1 MADNRQSSG
10 QLDDVYRAFSRHK
23 KKAVWFF
30 CTVFAGTLL
39 FTFFVPRQYQSEGKL
54 FVRLG
59 RENATLDPT
68 ATLGQ
73 NPIVTIPQSRERE
86 INSEVE
92 ILQSRAL
99 IEQVVDAL
107 GPEEI
112 IGRDDREKA
121 IRRVTKKLIV
131 KAAKKSSV
139 INVTYRGSTPEL
151 CQAVVAKLIDT
162 YLDEHGRLNR
172 THGSHEFFV
181 EQTRRLH
188 EKLSRNEASLRDLK
202 NETGL
207 ASPEAQRKQIV
218 IRIGRIED
226 DLLKTEE
233 SRAVEEANV
242 RQLRRKAATLPVT
255 QIEETSGFGD
265 EGTNRMRERFY
276 ALQLRQK
283 EAQSKYTDEHPK
295 MRQVHEQIAA
305 ARKILEQEE
314 KTLKHITREP
324 GRLRQEAELA
334 LLVGE
339 PKLASL
345 EAQSDQLKSQL
356 VVVRLQLIKM
366 NEDELRVAAAQREVD
381 LLDADYRKYSTNLEQ
396 TRIDKQLEVQRMS
409 NISVVQP
416 ASFEPHPVRPRILLN
431 LLLGFCAATLGGLA
445 LPLAI
450 DQYERTMQAP
460 IREAKDAGNG
470 DIHKEH
476 DVPMLAA
483 IAKLKAR

>member
-1 MADNRQSSG
+1 MFDNRQSSG
-10 QLDDVYRAFSRHK
+10 QLGDVYRAFSRHK
-23 KKAVWFF
+23 KKAVLFF
-30 CTVFAGTLL
+30 CAVFAGTVL
-39 FTFFVPRQYQSEGKL
+39 FTLLVPRQYKSEGKL

-73 NPIVTIPQSRERE
+73 NPIVAIPQSRERE
-86 INSEVE
+86 INSVVE
-92 ILQSRAL
+92 ILHSRTRV
-99 IEQVVDAL
+99 EKVVDAL
-107 GPEEI
+107 GPKEI

-121 IRRVTKKLIV
+121 IRRVAKKLKIE
-131 KAAKKSSV
+131 AAKKSSV
-139 INVTYRGSTPEL
+139 INVTFRGPTPEL
-151 CQAVVAKLIDT
+151 CQSVVAKLIDT

-181 EQTRRLH
+181 EQTRRLR
-188 EKLSRNEASLRDLK
+188 EKLSRNEAALRDLK

-207 ASPEAQRKQIV
+207 ASPAAQRKQLV
-218 IRIGRIED
+218 TRIGRLED

-233 SRAVEEANV
+233 LRAVEEANV
-242 RQLRRKAATLPVT
+242 RQLRRKAASLPDT
-255 QIEETSGFGD
+255 QVEETSGFGD

-314 KTLKHITREP
+314 KTLKRVTREP
-324 GRLRQEAELA
+324 GRLRQAAELA

-345 EAQSDQLKSQL
+345 EAQSGQLKSQL
-356 VVVRLQLIKM
+356 AVVRLQLIKL

-381 LLDADYRKYSTNLEQ
+381 LLETDYRKYSTNLEQ
-396 TRIDKQLEVQRMS
+396 TRIDRQLEVQRMS

-416 ASFEPHPVRPRILLN
+416 ASFEPLPVRPRILLN
-431 LLLGFCAATLGGLA
+431 LLLGLCAAALGGLA

-450 DQYERTMQAP
+450 DQYERMMWSLES
-460 IREAKDAGNG
+460 EAEDAGDG
-470 DIHKEH
+470 DIDEVH
-476 DVPMLAA
+476 DAPMWAA
-483 IAKLKAR
+483 FVQSKPR

>member
-10 QLDDVYRAFSRHK
+10 QLGDVYRVFSRHK
-23 KKAVWFF
+23 KKAVLFF
-30 CTVFAGTLL
+30 CTVFAGTVL
-39 FTFFVPRQYQSEGKL
+39 FTLLVPRQYQSEGKL

-59 RENATLDPT
+59 RENTTLDPT

-73 NPIVTIPQSRERE
+73 NPIVAIPQSRERE

-92 ILQSRAL
+92 ILHSRAL
-99 IEQVVDAL
+99 IEKVVDSL
-107 GPEEI
+107 GPEKI

-121 IRRVTKKLIV
+121 IRRVAKKLKIE
-131 KAAKKSSV
+131 AAKKSSV
-139 INVTYRGSTPEL
+139 INVTYWGPTPEL
-151 CQAVVAKLIDT
+151 CQSVVAKLIDT
-162 YLDEHGRLNR
+162 YLDAHVRLNR
-172 THGSHEFFV
+172 THGSHEFFA

-188 EKLSRNEASLRDLK
+188 EKLSRNEAALRDLK

-207 ASPEAQRKQIV
+207 ASPKAQRTQIV
-218 IRIGRIED
+218 TRIGRLED

-233 SRAVEEANV
+233 SRAMEEANV
-242 RQLRRKAATLPVT
+242 RQLRLKSASLPVT
-255 QIEETSGFGD
+255 QVEETSGFGD

-314 KTLKHITREP
+314 KTLKQITREP
-324 GRLRQEAELA
+324 GRLRHEAELA
-334 LLVGE
+334 LLVAE

-345 EAQSDQLKSQL
+345 EAQSGQLKSQL
-356 VVVRLQLIKM
+356 AAVRLQLIKL
-366 NEDELRVAAAQREVD
+366 NEDELRVAVAQREVD
-381 LLDADYRKYSTNLEQ
+381 LLETDYRKYSMNLEQ
-396 TRIDKQLEVQRMS
+396 TRIDQQLEVQRMS

-416 ASFEPHPVRPRILLN
+416 ASFEPLPVRPRILLN

-450 DQYERTMQAP
+450 DQYERTMRLP
-460 IREAKDAGNG
+460 KREVEVTGNG
-470 DIHKEH
+470 DIDEEH
-476 DVPMLAA
+476 DEPMMAA
-483 IAKLKAR
+483 FARLNPK

>member
-1 MADNRQSSG
+1 MFDNRQSSG
-10 QLDDVYRAFSRHK
+10 QLGDVYRAFSRHK
-23 KKAVWFF
+23 KKAVLFF
-30 CTVFAGTLL
+30 CAVFAGTVL
-39 FTFFVPRQYQSEGKL
+39 FTLLVPRQYKSEGKL

-73 NPIVTIPQSRERE
+73 NPIVAIPQSRERE
-86 INSEVE
+86 INSVVE
-92 ILQSRAL
+92 ILHSRTL
-99 IEQVVDAL
+99 VEKVVDAL
-107 GPEEI
+107 GPKEI

-121 IRRVTKKLIV
+121 IRRVAKKLKIE
-131 KAAKKSSV
+131 AAKKSSV
-139 INVTYRGSTPEL
+139 INVTFRGPTPEL
-151 CQAVVAKLIDT
+151 CQSVVAKLIDT

-181 EQTRRLH
+181 EQTRRLR
-188 EKLSRNEASLRDLK
+188 EKLSRNEAALRDLK

-207 ASPEAQRKQIV
+207 ASPAAQRKQLV
-218 IRIGRIED
+218 TRIGRLED

-233 SRAVEEANV
+233 LRAVEEANV
-242 RQLRRKAATLPVT
+242 RQLRRKAASLPDT
-255 QIEETSGFGD
+255 QVEETSGFGD

-314 KTLKHITREP
+314 KTLKRVTREP
-324 GRLRQEAELA
+324 GRLRQAAELA

-345 EAQSDQLKSQL
+345 EAQSGQLKSQL
-356 VVVRLQLIKM
+356 AVVRLQLIKL

-381 LLDADYRKYSTNLEQ
+381 LLETDYRKYSTNLEQ
-396 TRIDKQLEVQRMS
+396 TRIDRQLEVQRMS
-409 NISVVQP
+409 NINVVQP
-416 ASFEPHPVRPRILLN
+416 ASFEPLPVRPRILLN
-431 LLLGFCAATLGGLA
+431 LLLGLCAAALGGLA

-450 DQYERTMQAP
+450 DQYERMMWSLES
-460 IREAKDAGNG
+460 EAEDAGDG
-470 DIHKEH
+470 DIDEVH
-476 DVPMLAA
+476 DAPMLAA
-483 IAKLKAR
+483 FVQSKPR